1 MGSTAMGLNGI
12 TQRVNAKRENRGPST
27 GAKCIVSSKEV
38 SASGGHS
45 NTNLQKE
52 GSCLINS
59 QPERKR
65 IKKNSLAYTH
75 TQTIHSPP

>member
-12 TQRVNAKRENRGPST
+12 TQTVNAERENRGPGT
-27 GAKCIVSSKEV
+27 EAKCIVSSKEV

-45 NTNLQKE
+45 NTSLQKE
-52 GSCLINS
+52 GSFIMNL

-65 IKKNSLAYTH
+65 IKKNSLASTY
-75 TQTIHSPP
+75 TQTIYSPP

>member
-1 MGSTAMGLNGI
+1 MGSIAMGLNGI
-12 TQRVNAKRENRGPST
+12 TQKVNAERENRGPGT
-27 GAKCIVSSKEV
+27 EAKCIVSSKEV

-45 NTNLQKE
+45 STSLLKE
-52 GSCLINS
+52 EYFLINL

-75 TQTIHSPP
+75 TQPIYSPP